1 MAKVALRFGCAK
13 QSKNLERYLI
23 NSELIKVHQVYVLVA
38 KTNNAV
44 LGMAFSAYF
53 FIYKISQG
61 RKSVREKKYLLLQIR
76 L

>member
-1 MAKVALRFGCAK
+1 MAKVAPRFGCAK

-23 NSELIKVHQVYVLVA
+23 DSELI

-44 LGMAFSAYF
+44 AFSAYF

-61 RKSVREKKYLLLQIR
+61 RKSVREKKYLLGKTR